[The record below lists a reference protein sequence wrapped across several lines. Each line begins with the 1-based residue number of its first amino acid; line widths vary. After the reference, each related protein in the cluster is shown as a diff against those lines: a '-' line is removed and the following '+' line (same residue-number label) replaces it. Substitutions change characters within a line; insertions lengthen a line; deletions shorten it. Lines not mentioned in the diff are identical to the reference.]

1 MHVKHIAFQ
10 NVSRDPWITSQE
22 RWLELSRASGGLV
35 SAWGALHRQDGRA
48 VFEWE
53 SADASADANADGRV
67 SLQEALS
74 WVGPRVA
81 RSAKRDGK
89 TQTPS
94 IALGP
99 AVLPSDKLYLATGL
113 ETP

>member
-1 MHVKHIAFQ
+1 MLSA
-10 NVSRDPWITSQE
+10 VSGPEGARLMAD
-22 RWLELSRASGGLV
+22 GGGVFTHYLIEGV
-35 SAWGALHRQDGRA
+35 GFGR
-48 VFEWE
+48 
-53 SADASADANADGRV
+53 ADANADGRV
-67 SLQEALS
+67 SLQEALA
-74 WVGPRVA
+74 WVSPRVA

-99 AVLPSDKLYLATGL
+99 AVLPTDQLYLATGL